1 MKVVGN
7 PTIELEEKDI
17 KVIKEIYETIKNMPC
32 SSLHCNK
39 CPFATICDYVDMNV
53 ADGASA
59 TVLNIQK
66 ALNEALIE

>member
-1 MKVVGN
+1 MKVIDK

-17 KVIKEIYETIKNMPC
+17 KAIKGIYEMIKNMPC
-32 SSLHCNK
+32 SSLDCDK
-39 CPFATICDYVDMNV
+39 CPFATICDCVDMNV

-66 ALNEALIE
+66 ALNEAIIK